1 MVKINLTFDVEEQE
15 GGNPFSKGCDGVL
28 NILRLL
34 KRRNIKAI
42 FFITAVYAE
51 NFPELI
57 KRISADGHE
66 IGCHGYDHKSEY
78 DELSDVIALRKLS
91 SARKL
96 LMELSCQKV
105 LSFRAPRMLPPKL
118 NIIKK
123 AGFRYDYSLHP
134 AWVPGRYFNLLKSR
148 KCQIKN
154 GVKIIP
160 ATVTPIFRLPL
171 SWIWFKFYPLP
182 ILKILTRLA
191 LINQDKI
198 TLYFHNWEFD
208 DANKLKKLEKYIKFL
223 KELN

>member
-15 GGNPFSKGCDGVL
+15 NGPPFSKGFSGTL
-28 NILRLL
+28 NILKVL
-34 KRRNIKAI
+34 KKHKLRAI
-42 FFITAVYAE
+42 FFITAVYAKT
-51 NFPELI
+51 FPGLV
-57 KRISADGHE
+57 KQISKDGHE
-66 IGCHGYDHKSEY
+66 IACHGYDHKSAY
-78 DELSDVIALRKLS
+78 NLISDTVVLSKLS

-96 LMELSCQKV
+96 LIKISGQKV

-223 KELN
+223 KELD